1 MITLLELLGISQKQ
15 ALELISEMEKISET
29 LNTAITDDT
38 KSSPTPAEKANAI
51 TGCQTTAAQLR
62 HIAAN
67 IAKH

>member
-1 MITLLELLGISQKQ
+1 
-15 ALELISEMEKISET
+15 MEKISET